1 MGARADVLAGKL
13 EASAA
18 EHRGS
23 TRATTKAK

>member
-1 MGARADVLAGKL
+1 MGARADELARKL

-18 EHRGS
+18 KHRGS